1 MYMYVCVHAVPS
13 HCTRQQVTAED
24 SSGTKWT
31 LYPGAYVCMCT
42 CICIC
47 MYVYMQWKGTGED
60 SSVAKGS
67 FYPGAY
73 QVLAPA
79 AVEATKWLYIEKRE
93 RENLFV

>member
-1 MYMYVCVHAVPS
+1 
-13 HCTRQQVTAED
+13 
-24 SSGTKWT
+24 
-31 LYPGAYVCMCT
+31 
-42 CICIC
+42 